1 MGRIVERLRAVPPGQ
16 AALMLVVAALV
27 TALVYFG
34 GREAGVTE
42 RSEAGTSV
50 AQEQPVE
57 AAQQGDG
64 DEGDTEPLTLTLSAP
79 TTCEATRAGQAWSN
93 GRYVDEDGVERSGD
107 FLLDWWHPVEEVDV
121 EWAVSGGTEPYTLT
135 IDGETKDH
143 VGDYAGASGTASV
156 SCGSETSGA
165 FIVDPAPGWGGPKE
179 RRYRTDP
186 QLEAGLKTI
195 RATVVDG
202 AGATAEASAGVHV
215 IMRIAGSGRIL
226 ESGKTYRV
234 YRFLVTVPD
243 GMTLV
248 TGTKITEEGGPW
260 IALDV
265 VGAERQT
272 WIWLATATGE
282 DGGRYFF
289 HPSRGH
295 VKTDGSWYRTY
306 DDLAKGLEP
315 ERMEV
320 SDEIRRIDAQ
330 FDELVESINRIPAVE
345 RAD

>member
-1 MGRIVERLRAVPPGQ
+1 MGRIVERIRAVPPGQ
-16 AALMLVVAALV
+16 AALAVAVIALV
-27 TALVYFG
+27 TAFVYFG
-34 GREAGVTE
+34 GREAGVVE
-42 RSEAGTSV
+42 RSEAGTAV
-50 AQEQPVE
+50 AQDQRGE
-57 AAQQGDG
+57 AAQQDDG
-64 DEGDTEPLTLTLSAP
+64 EETDGEGDAGPLTLTLSAP
-79 TTCEATRAGQAWSN
+79 EICETTPAQGYSGAAMVWNEETQDWGVKSYKTGYDDVGETAVTWSV
-93 GRYVDEDGVERSGD
+93 G
-107 FLLDWWHPVEEVDV
+107 
-121 EWAVSGGTEPYTLT
+121 GGTAPYTLV
-135 IDGETKDH
+135 IDGEKRDAEQT
-143 VGDYAGASGTASV
+143 YAGPSGTASV
-156 SCGSETSGA
+156 SCAMQLGETFITDDGSRRHRTEPE
-165 FIVDPAPGWGGPKE
+165 VDS
-179 RRYRTDP
+179 
-186 QLEAGLKTI
+186 GLKTI
-195 RATVVDG
+195 RATVTDG
-202 AGATAEASAGVHV
+202 AGATAEASVDVYV
-215 IMRIAGSGRIL
+215 ILRIAGSGRIL

-234 YRFLVTVPD
+234 HRFLVTVPD

-248 TGTKITEEGGPW
+248 TGTKITEEDGPW

-320 SDEIRRIDAQ
+320 SDEIRRIDAL
-330 FDELVESINRIPAVE
+330 FDELVESINRVPAVE